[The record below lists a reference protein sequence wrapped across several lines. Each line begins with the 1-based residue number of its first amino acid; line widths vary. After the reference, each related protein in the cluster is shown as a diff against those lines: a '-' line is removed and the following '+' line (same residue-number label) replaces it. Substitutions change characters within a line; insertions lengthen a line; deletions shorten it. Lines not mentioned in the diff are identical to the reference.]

1 MEAASLWAGVRFTAR
16 NGSPEALLTDAAGQ
30 GLHLYGIFSLPGGFY
45 GHCAAWQYRRLAA
58 LARHRRVRLRVE
70 KRKGLYFL
78 LRPLLRRKGLWT
90 GLVAWGLV
98 LLWLQ
103 GLIWA
108 VDYGSLTT
116 GQRARAGAVL
126 RSCGLQSG
134 TAVTE
139 ELLRT
144 GEYALL
150 ESGEFS
156 WASLNFEKGRL
167 AVEAA
172 PARAHPEIAAGTLH
186 GLRAKCNGTVLR
198 TNLAS
203 GTMLVAPGQTVEAGQ
218 GLIGTARSE
227 RDGTLIFA
235 PAAGTV
241 VAQLEWQTDQS
252 VPLAETM
259 SQLTGEN
266 KTDYRLFFAGHS
278 AALSPFAPDRDGLC
292 RTRHLQLEVF
302 GLPLPCA
309 VEETTYTGSSKKRCT
324 APRRRHLHW
333 HGYRGCEHC
342 TMLSRMPTSSPA
354 GRNAR
359 CRRIPCI
366 IMPCTPWRQISAH
379 NKRRTIW
386 NGLRFALTMFSGK
399 IIVYL
404 QVWKICGFSRPVFS
418 REGSR
423 GKTSAIK
430 ATCFGNAEAK
440 KAAAHNCAAAF

>member
-16 NGSPEALLTDAAGQ
+16 NGSPEALLTDAAAQ
-30 GLHLYGIFSLPGGFY
+30 GIHLYGISARPGGFCA
-45 GHCAAWQYRRLAA
+45 HCAAWQYRRLAA
-58 LARHRRVRLRVE
+58 LARHRRVRLRVD

-78 LRPLLRRKGLWT
+78 LRPLLRRKGLWV

-98 LLWLQ
+98 LVWLQ

-108 VDYGSLTT
+108 IDYSSLTT
-116 GQRARAGAVL
+116 GQRARASAVL
-126 RSCGLQSG
+126 RNCGLQPG
-134 TAVTE
+134 TAVNE

-172 PARAHPEIAAGTLH
+172 PARARPEIAAGTLH

-203 GTMLVAPGQTVEAGQ
+203 GTMLVVPGQTVEAGQ

-241 VAQLEWQTDQS
+241 VAQLEWETNQS
-252 VPLAETM
+252 IPLAETL
-259 SQLTGEN
+259 SQLTSKN
-266 KTDYRLFFAGHS
+266 TTNYKLFFAGHS
-278 AALSPFAPDRDGLC
+278 AALSPSAPEGDGLC

-309 VEETTYTGSSKKRCT
+309 VEETTYYGQQQETM
-324 APRRRHLHW
+324 
-333 HGYRGCEHC
+333 YRTEAQAL
-342 TMLSRMPTSSPA
+342 TL
-354 GRNAR
+354 AR
-359 CRRIPCI
+359 L
-366 IMPCTPWRQISAH
+366 Q
-379 NKRRTIW
+379 
-386 NGLRFALTMFSGK
+386 GLRALHDAFPDAEIFARREECTVQEDALHYHA
-399 IIVYL
+399 VYT
-404 QVWKICGFSRPVFS
+404 VAADIC
-418 REGSR
+418 
-423 GKTSAIK
+423 T
-430 ATCFGNAEAK
+430 
-440 KAAAHNCAAAF
+440 

>member
-16 NGSPEALLTDAAGQ
+16 NGSPEALLTDAAAQ
-30 GLHLYGIFSLPGGFY
+30 GLHLYGISARPGGFC
-45 GHCAAWQYRRLAA
+45 GHCAAWQYQRLAA

-70 KRKGLYFL
+70 KRQGLYFL
-78 LRPLLRRKGLWT
+78 LRPLLRRKGLWV
-90 GLVAWGLV
+90 GLAAWGLV
-98 LLWLQ
+98 LVWLQ
-103 GLIWA
+103 GLVWA

-126 RSCGLQSG
+126 RSCGLQPG

-139 ELLRT
+139 ALLRT

-172 PARAHPEIAAGTLH
+172 PAHARPEIAAGTLH
-186 GLRAKCNGTVLR
+186 GLRAKYNGTVLR
-198 TNLAS
+198 TNLTS

-241 VAQLEWQTDQS
+241 VAQLEWQTDQN
-252 VPLAETM
+252 VPLVVIQP
-259 SQLTGEN
+259 QLTGTN
-266 KTDYRLFFAGHS
+266 KMTFRVFFAGHS
-278 AALSPFAPDRDGLC
+278 AALSLSAPDEDGLC

-309 VEETTYTGSSKKRCT
+309 VEENTYYEQKQET
-324 APRRRHLHW
+324 L
-333 HGYRGCEHC
+333 YRTEAQAL
-342 TMLSRMPTSSPA
+342 TL
-354 GRNAR
+354 AR
-359 CRRIPCI
+359 L
-366 IMPCTPWRQISAH
+366 Q
-379 NKRRTIW
+379 
-386 NGLRFALTMFSGK
+386 GLRALHEIFPDADILARREACTVQEDTLHYNA
-399 IIVYL
+399 VYT
-404 QVWKICGFSRPVFS
+404 VAADIC
-418 REGSR
+418 
-423 GKTSAIK
+423 T
-430 ATCFGNAEAK
+430 
-440 KAAAHNCAAAF
+440 

>member
-30 GLHLYGIFSLPGGFY
+30 GLHLYGIRALPGGFCA
-45 GHCAAWQYRRLAA
+45 HCAAWQYRRLAA
-58 LARHRRVRLRVE
+58 LARHRRVRLRIE
-70 KRKGLYFL
+70 KRQGLYLL
-78 LRPLLRRKGLWT
+78 LRPLLRRKGLWV

-98 LLWLQ
+98 LVWLQ

-126 RSCGLQSG
+126 RSCGLQPG

-139 ELLRT
+139 ELLRA

-172 PARAHPEIAAGTLH
+172 PARARPEIAAGTLH

-241 VAQLEWQTDQS
+241 VAQLEWETNQS

-259 SQLTGEN
+259 PQLTGEN
-266 KTDYRLFFAGHS
+266 TTNYRLFFAGHS
-278 AALSPFAPDRDGLC
+278 AALSPSAPDGDGLC

-302 GLPLPCA
+302 SLPLPCA
-309 VEETTYTGSSKKRCT
+309 VEETTYYGQQQETM
-324 APRRRHLHW
+324 
-333 HGYRGCEHC
+333 YRTEAQAL
-342 TMLSRMPTSSPA
+342 TL
-354 GRNAR
+354 AR
-359 CRRIPCI
+359 L
-366 IMPCTPWRQISAH
+366 Q
-379 NKRRTIW
+379 
-386 NGLRFALTMFSGK
+386 GLRALHEAFPDAEIFARREECTVQEETLHYNA
-399 IIVYL
+399 VYT
-404 QVWKICGFSRPVFS
+404 VAADIC
-418 REGSR
+418 
-423 GKTSAIK
+423 T
-430 ATCFGNAEAK
+430 
-440 KAAAHNCAAAF
+440 

>member
-16 NGSPEALLTDAAGQ
+16 NGSPEALLADAAGQ

-58 LARHRRVRLRVE
+58 LARHRRVRLRIE
-70 KRKGLYFL
+70 KRHGLYFL

-126 RSCGLQSG
+126 RSCGLQPG

-172 PARAHPEIAAGTLH
+172 PARARPEIAAGTLH

-266 KTDYRLFFAGHS
+266 KTNYRLFFAGHS
-278 AALSPFAPDRDGLC
+278 AALSPFEPDRG
-292 RTRHLQLEVF
+292 
-302 GLPLPCA
+302 
-309 VEETTYTGSSKKRCT
+309 
-324 APRRRHLHW
+324 
-333 HGYRGCEHC
+333 
-342 TMLSRMPTSSPA
+342 
-354 GRNAR
+354 
-359 CRRIPCI
+359 
-366 IMPCTPWRQISAH
+366 
-379 NKRRTIW
+379 
-386 NGLRFALTMFSGK
+386 
-399 IIVYL
+399 
-404 QVWKICGFSRPVFS
+404 
-418 REGSR
+418 
-423 GKTSAIK
+423 
-430 ATCFGNAEAK
+430 
-440 KAAAHNCAAAF
+440 CAAPGICN

>member
-16 NGSPEALLTDAAGQ
+16 NGSPEALLTDAAAQ
-30 GLHLYGIFSLPGGFY
+30 GIHLYGISARPGGFCA
-45 GHCAAWQYRRLAA
+45 HCAAWQYRRLAA
-58 LARHRRVRLRVE
+58 LARHRRVRLRVD

-78 LRPLLRRKGLWT
+78 LRPLLRRKGLWV

-98 LLWLQ
+98 LVWLQ

-108 VDYGSLTT
+108 IDYSSLTT
-116 GQRARAGAVL
+116 GQRARASAVL
-126 RSCGLQSG
+126 RNCGLQPG
-134 TAVTE
+134 TAVNE

-172 PARAHPEIAAGTLH
+172 PARARPEIAAGTLH

-203 GTMLVAPGQTVEAGQ
+203 GTMLVVPGQTVEAGQ

-241 VAQLEWQTDQS
+241 VAQLEWETNQS
-252 VPLAETM
+252 IPLAETL
-259 SQLTGEN
+259 SQLTGKN
-266 KTDYRLFFAGHS
+266 TTNYKLFFAGHS
-278 AALSPFAPDRDGLC
+278 AALSPSAPEGDGLC

-309 VEETTYTGSSKKRCT
+309 VEETTYYGQQQETM
-324 APRRRHLHW
+324 
-333 HGYRGCEHC
+333 YRTEAQAL
-342 TMLSRMPTSSPA
+342 TL
-354 GRNAR
+354 AR
-359 CRRIPCI
+359 L
-366 IMPCTPWRQISAH
+366 Q
-379 NKRRTIW
+379 
-386 NGLRFALTMFSGK
+386 GLRALHDAFPDAEIFARREECTVQEDALYYHA
-399 IIVYL
+399 VYT
-404 QVWKICGFSRPVFS
+404 VAADIC
-418 REGSR
+418 
-423 GKTSAIK
+423 T
-430 ATCFGNAEAK
+430 
-440 KAAAHNCAAAF
+440 

>member
-116 GQRARAGAVL
+116 GQRTRAGAVL
-126 RSCGLQSG
+126 RSCGLQPG

-139 ELLRT
+139 ELLRC

-156 WASLNFEKGRL
+156 WASLNFETGRL

-172 PARAHPEIAAGTLH
+172 PARARPEIAAGTLH
-186 GLRAKCNGTVLR
+186 GLRAKCKGTVLR

-218 GLIGTARSE
+218 GLIGTARSD

-252 VPLAETM
+252 VPLAETI

-266 KTDYRLFFAGHS
+266 KTNYRLFFAGHS
-278 AALSPFAPDRDGLC
+278 AALSPSAPDGDGLC
-292 RTRHLQLEVF
+292 RTRHPQLEVF

-309 VEETTYTGSSKKRCT
+309 VEETTYYGQQQET
-324 APRRRHLHW
+324 L
-333 HGYRGCEHC
+333 YRTEAQAL
-342 TMLSRMPTSSPA
+342 TL
-354 GRNAR
+354 AR
-359 CRRIPCI
+359 L
-366 IMPCTPWRQISAH
+366 Q
-379 NKRRTIW
+379 
-386 NGLRFALTMFSGK
+386 GLRALHDAFPDADILARREACTVQEDTLHYNA
-399 IIVYL
+399 VYT
-404 QVWKICGFSRPVFS
+404 VAADIC
-418 REGSR
+418 
-423 GKTSAIK
+423 T
-430 ATCFGNAEAK
+430 
-440 KAAAHNCAAAF
+440 

>member
-1 MEAASLWAGVRFTAR
+1 MEPVRLWAAVEFTAQS
-16 NGSPEALLTDAAGQ
+16 GSTDALLGHAAQ
-30 GLHLYGIFSLPGGFY
+30 AGLHLTRIVPLPGGFRAR
-45 GHCAAWQYRRLAA
+45 CAAWHYRPLAA
-58 LARHRRVRLRVE
+58 LARQGHVRLRVE
-70 KRKGLYFL
+70 KRLGLFFR
-78 LRPLLRRKGLWT
+78 LRPLLRRTGLWA
-90 GLVAWGLV
+90 GLALFIPL
-98 LLWLQ
+98 LLWSHQ
-103 GLIWA
+103 FVWA
-108 VDYGSLTT
+108 VDTSTLTR
-116 GQRARAGAVL
+116 GQAARAFAVL
-126 RSCGLQSG
+126 RQADLAPGAAATEAKR
-134 TAVTE
+134 TA
-139 ELLRT
+139 

-167 AVEAA
+167 VVEAA
-172 PARAHPEIAAGTLH
+172 PARARPEIAAGTLH

-266 KTDYRLFFAGHS
+266 KTNYRLFFAGHS

-309 VEETTYTGSSKKRCT
+309 VEEITYYGQQQKTM
-324 APRRRHLHW
+324 
-333 HGYRGCEHC
+333 YRTEAQAL
-342 TMLSRMPTSSPA
+342 TL
-354 GRNAR
+354 AR
-359 CRRIPCI
+359 L
-366 IMPCTPWRQISAH
+366 Q
-379 NKRRTIW
+379 
-386 NGLRFALTMFSGK
+386 GLRALHDAFPDADILARREECTVQEDTLHYNAMYT
-399 IIVYL
+399 VAAD
-404 QVWKICGFSRPVFS
+404 IC
-418 REGSR
+418 
-423 GKTSAIK
+423 T
-430 ATCFGNAEAK
+430 
-440 KAAAHNCAAAF
+440 

>member
-1 MEAASLWAGVRFTAR
+1 MEAASLWAGVRFIAR
-16 NGSPEALLTDAAGQ
+16 NGSPEALLTDAAAQ
-30 GLHLYGIFSLPGGFY
+30 RLHLYGISARPGGFC

-78 LRPLLRRKGLWT
+78 LRPLLRRKGPWV

-98 LLWLQ
+98 LVWLQ
-103 GLIWA
+103 GLVWA

-116 GQRARAGAVL
+116 GQQARAGVVL
-126 RSCGLQSG
+126 RSCGLQPG
-134 TAVTE
+134 TVVTE

-156 WASLNFEKGRL
+156 WVSLNFEKGRL

-172 PARAHPEIAAGTLH
+172 PARARPEIAAGTLH
-186 GLRAKCNGTVLR
+186 GLRAKCKGTVLR

-203 GTMLVAPGQTVEAGQ
+203 GTMLVVPGQTVEAGQ

-252 VPLAETM
+252 VPLAETLPL
-259 SQLTGEN
+259 LTGEN
-266 KTDYRLFFAGHS
+266 KTNYRLFFAGHS
-278 AALSPFAPDRDGLC
+278 AALLPSVPDGDGLC
-292 RTRHLQLEVF
+292 RARHLQLEVF

-309 VEETTYTGSSKKRCT
+309 MEETTYYGQQQ
-324 APRRRHLHW
+324 
-333 HGYRGCEHC
+333 E
-342 TMLSRMPTSSPA
+342 TMHRTEAQALTL
-354 GRNAR
+354 AR
-359 CRRIPCI
+359 L
-366 IMPCTPWRQISAH
+366 Q
-379 NKRRTIW
+379 
-386 NGLRFALTMFSGK
+386 GLRALHDAFPDAEILARREACTVQEDTLHYNA
-399 IIVYL
+399 VYT
-404 QVWKICGFSRPVFS
+404 VAADIC
-418 REGSR
+418 
-423 GKTSAIK
+423 T
-430 ATCFGNAEAK
+430 
-440 KAAAHNCAAAF
+440 

>member
-1 MEAASLWAGVRFTAR
+1 MEAASLWAGVRFTTR

-30 GLHLYGIFSLPGGFY
+30 GLHLYGISSLPGGFC
-45 GHCAAWQYRRLAA
+45 GHCAAWQYQRLAA

-78 LRPLLRRKGLWT
+78 LRPLLRRKGLWV
-90 GLVAWGLV
+90 GLAAWGLV
-98 LLWLQ
+98 LVWLQ
-103 GLIWA
+103 GLVWT

-116 GQRARAGAVL
+116 GQRARAGTVL
-126 RSCGLQSG
+126 RSCGLQPSV
-134 TAVTE
+134 AVTE

-150 ESGEFS
+150 EGGEFS

-172 PARAHPEIAAGTLH
+172 PARARPEIAAGTLH

-198 TNLAS
+198 TNLTS

-252 VPLAETM
+252 VPLAATLP
-259 SQLTGEN
+259 QLTGEN
-266 KTDYRLFFAGHS
+266 RTSYRLFFAGHS
-278 AALSPFAPDRDGLC
+278 SVFLSSAPDGDGLC

-309 VEETTYTGSSKKRCT
+309 VEETTYYGQQQKMMHRTEAQALT
-324 APRRRHLHW
+324 L
-333 HGYRGCEHC
+333 
-342 TMLSRMPTSSPA
+342 
-354 GRNAR
+354 AR
-359 CRRIPCI
+359 L
-366 IMPCTPWRQISAH
+366 Q
-379 NKRRTIW
+379 
-386 NGLRFALTMFSGK
+386 GLRALHDAFPDAEILARREECTVQEDTLHYTA
-399 IIVYL
+399 VYT
-404 QVWKICGFSRPVFS
+404 VAADIC
-418 REGSR
+418 
-423 GKTSAIK
+423 T
-430 ATCFGNAEAK
+430 
-440 KAAAHNCAAAF
+440 